1 MLLWAREPGLAERI
15 TAAHENPDYLPGQ
28 PLHPELRATAVLSD
42 AAEQADVVVMA
53 VPTHA
58 FRQVLAELAPRVRPW
73 IPVVS
78 AAKGFEEHTN
88 KRMTEVITQELPGH
102 PAGVLSGPTLAKEV
116 LEGLAAAAVLAIPDL
131 SVAQRLQSLMRT
143 SRFRV
148 YTATDVIGVEVGGAV
163 KNVVAIAAG
172 MADGLGTGD
181 NTRALVISRGV
192 AEMTRLGVAMGGSP
206 DFEAM
211 LWRLEADPR
220 LRSPVAALEVLDR
233 TPDWD
238 RFLAAHEWATRI
250 LPRAWMRVVDTP
262 LRLGNPPLGRGPE
275 LRPELPRPAPAPADT
290 GDVRTGAAGVP
301 DGRQRALRPGSTAVA
316 GIADR
321 GPGRG
326 AGRLPAQDAPQPH
339 RRARRHADAGP
350 AAQPSA

>member
-1 MLLWAREPGLAERI
+1 MRTPRMTVVGAGSWGTTIASLAARNGPVLLWAREPGLAERI

-28 PLHPELRATAVLSD
+28 RLHPELRATASLSD

-58 FRQVLAELAPRVRPW
+58 FRQVLAELAPHVRPW

-78 AAKGFEEHTN
+78 VAKGFEEHTN
-88 KRMTEVITQELPGH
+88 KRMTEVIAEELPGH

-116 LEGLAAAAVLAIPDL
+116 LEGLAAAAVIAMPDL

-172 MADGLGTGD
+172 MAGGLGTGD

-192 AEMTRLGVAMGGSP
+192 AEMTRLGVAMGGKPATFAGLTGLGDAIATSISP
-206 DFEAM
+206 
-211 LWRLEADPR
+211 LSRNRTLGTRLAQGET
-220 LRSPVAALEVLDR
+220 VEEV
-233 TPDWD
+233 T
-238 RFLAAHEWATRI
+238 
-250 LPRAWMRVVDTP
+250 
-262 LRLGNPPLGRGPE
+262 
-275 LRPELPRPAPAPADT
+275 
-290 GDVRTGAAGVP
+290 
-301 DGRQRALRPGSTAVA
+301 
-316 GIADR
+316 
-321 GPGRG
+321 RG
-326 AGRLPAQDAPQPH
+326 ARMVTEGVRASRAAYELTQKFGVDAPII
-339 RRARRHADAGP
+339 REIHAVVNRGKTPQEAFRGLLHLMPATEGEAG
-350 AAQPSA
+350 